1 MVNYLITRKR
11 FVLSETDLNKSSTLM
26 HDYDKPSTQLESD
39 LERSGQSGKLHYLGH
54 ASTSIVLGSWLDQ
67 RMLMLP

>member
-1 MVNYLITRKR
+1 M
-11 FVLSETDLNKSSTLM
+11 LSETDLNKSSALL
-26 HDYDKPSTQLESD
+26 HDFDKPSTQLESD
-39 LERSGQSGKLHYLGH
+39 LARSDHSGKLHYLGH